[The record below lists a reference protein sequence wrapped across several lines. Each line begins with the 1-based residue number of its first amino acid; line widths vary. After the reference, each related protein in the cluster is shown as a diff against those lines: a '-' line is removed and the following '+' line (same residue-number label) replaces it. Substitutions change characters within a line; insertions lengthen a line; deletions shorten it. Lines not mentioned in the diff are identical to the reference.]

1 MRDCLEHFAVQH
13 SLRTM
18 CDTPSSKF
26 TKLYVDDGVAPILD
40 NPITYKCSMNKGK
53 ILYHLSTLSYLT
65 CFFATLIFVL
75 IKFVNLKYLANKF
88 YTTYIYVVYFISKA
102 RSCVLCTVLKY
113 NKY

>member
-40 NPITYKCSMNKGK
+40 NPIT
-53 ILYHLSTLSYLT
+53 
-65 CFFATLIFVL
+65 
-75 IKFVNLKYLANKF
+75 
-88 YTTYIYVVYFISKA
+88 
-102 RSCVLCTVLKY
+102 
-113 NKY
+113 